1 MELDGGNMKL
11 YLVTVRLQRH
21 PDHDPRN
28 KVAGECPL
36 SSGECTDVTG
46 EHHTML
52 LGSNETA
59 SEIHVRLAK
68 QFHVTRVEQVP
79 PGNYLGRLAD

>member
-1 MELDGGNMKL
+1 MKL
-11 YLVTVRLQRH
+11 YLITVRLPKN

-28 KVAGECPL
+28 KVVGECPL

-52 LGSNETA
+52 LGSGETA
-59 SEIHVRLAK
+59 SEIHERLTK
-68 QFHVTRVEQVP
+68 QFHVTRVEEVR
-79 PGNYLGRLAD
+79 PGNYLGQTAE